1 MEVIEYFSCEDR
13 QKYLK
18 QIEDCEWD
26 SAQFLAKLLRE
37 NKLQDLLGGWCK
49 LFMLTE
55 GDKLISFIN
64 FSARDDISDMA
75 LPPWLG
81 FFHTSPEYRG
91 NGYGQRLLD
100 YACNFAKQ
108 SGYNAVYISTN
119 HIGLY
124 EKFGFTFQGIADDV
138 RGNPSRVYKKDL

>member
-1 MEVIEYFSCEDR
+1 M
-13 QKYLK
+13 
-18 QIEDCEWD
+18 
-26 SAQFLAKLLRE
+26 AKLLRE

-55 GDKLISFIN
+55 GDRLISFIN
-64 FSARDDISDMA
+64 FSARDDISDTA
-75 LPPWLG
+75 LTPWLG

>member
-1 MEVIEYFSCEDR
+1 MEIIEYFSCKDR
-13 QKYLK
+13 ETYLK
-18 QIEDCEWD
+18 QISSSEWD
-26 SAQFLAKLLRE
+26 SAKFLAELLINNE
-37 NKLQDLLGGWCK
+37 LEEMLGGWCK

-55 GDKLISFIN
+55 GDRLISFVT
-64 FSARDDISDMA
+64 FSARDDIFDTD
-75 LPPWLG
+75 LTPWLG

-91 NGYGQRLLD
+91 NGCGKKLLD

-108 SGYNAVYISTN
+108 SGYNAVYVSTD

-124 EKFGFTFQGIADDV
+124 EKFGFKYIDTAEDF